1 MGEERGT
8 SDPST
13 ETAHSSGMWASRS
26 CTYLM
31 NTHEASYCERYLL
44 TLLYLPNLLLTE
56 GSPIFNQN
64 TAVSYVEEEE
74 PLIRNPKTTPGWLTP
89 TPAA

>member
-13 ETAHSSGMWASRS
+13 ETAYFSGMWASRS

-44 TLLYLPNLLLTE
+44 SQQHLPNLLLTE
-56 GSPIFNQN
+56 GSPIFSQN
-64 TAVSYVEEEE
+64 TAMSYVEEEE
-74 PLIRNPKTTPGWLTP
+74 ALIRNPKTTPGWLTP
-89 TPAA
+89 ILAA